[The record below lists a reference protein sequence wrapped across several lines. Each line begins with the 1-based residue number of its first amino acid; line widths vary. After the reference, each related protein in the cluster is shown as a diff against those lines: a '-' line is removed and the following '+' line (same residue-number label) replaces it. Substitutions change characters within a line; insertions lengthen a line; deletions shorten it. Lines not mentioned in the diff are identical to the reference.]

1 MCVKGIKDLILKKK
15 KVSKNWKGLLI
26 NKAWKMLHFKAWK
39 VPIKYWMQ
47 ISAYT
52 KNWLVSWSD
61 NKELL
66 SEMDAISWNLKK
78 KRKKYRMQNAMPPN
92 FIKESSYIFYGFRSS
107 KFLRVLY

>member
-66 SEMDAISWNLKK
+66 SETDVIGWNLKK
-78 KRKKYRMQNAMPPN
+78 KKKKVSNAKCN
-92 FIKESSYIFYGFRSS
+92 ATKLYQRVIIYFLWIQIF
-107 KFLRVLY
+107 